1 MLIIPIRTESVSR
14 GTPTANYVLLA
25 VNVLVFLLLGHG
37 ALGRSATA
45 FQERYL
51 VFESTAPSFLQFF
64 TYQFLH
70 ADFWHLFGNMLFLWV
85 FGNSVNTKMGDVPYV
100 LFYLSGGVFAA
111 WGYAAVQS
119 DPFRLLGASG
129 AISAVTAAYL
139 VLFPRS
145 RVTLLLWFFFI
156 HFFELPAMVL
166 ICFKIIAW
174 DNIFAPMLSGA
185 GQVAHQAHL
194 AGYLFGFLTALTM
207 LIVRALPR
215 DQFDILALWK
225 RWNQRRE
232 FAAAMADPAAAA
244 RARLGTAARVAPVN
258 TAQRQAEEQQLD
270 RITVLRGRISELLD
284 TGETAA
290 AAEAYE
296 ELVALDPKQCLS
308 ERMQLVVA
316 RAMYAGARFPQAAA
330 AFERFTECY
339 KNSRELPEVRLLLGI
354 IFARDLQQ
362 YEMAKDH
369 LVQAVDQLRDP
380 KRKAQCK
387 EWLEVVQTASGK
399 ATGDL

>member
-14 GTPTANYVLLA
+14 GKPTANYVLLA
-25 VNVLVFLLLGHG
+25 VNVLAFLLLGHG
-37 ALGRSATA
+37 TLGRAATA

-51 VFESTAPSFLQFF
+51 VFESTDPGFLQFF

-70 ADFWHLFGNMLFLWV
+70 ADFWHLIGNMLFLWV
-85 FGNSVNTKMGDVPYV
+85 FGNSVNTKMGDVPYM

-111 WGYAAVQS
+111 WGYAAVHP
-119 DPFRLLGASG
+119 DPFRLMGASG
-129 AISAVTAAYL
+129 AIAAVTTAYL

-145 RVTLLLWFFFI
+145 RVTMLLWLFFI

-194 AGYLFGFLTALTM
+194 AGYLFGFVTALTM
-207 LIVRALPR
+207 LIVRAVPR

-244 RARLGTAARVAPVN
+244 RARLGTAARVAQPN
-258 TAQRQAEEQQLD
+258 ATQRKAEEQQLD
-270 RITVLRGRISELLD
+270 QITTLRGRISELLD
-284 TGETAA
+284 TSEAEAA
-290 AAEAYE
+290 TEAYE

-308 ERMQLVVA
+308 ERLQLVVA
-316 RAMYAGARFPQAAA
+316 RAIYAKARFPQAAA
-330 AFERFTECY
+330 AFERFIECY
-339 KNSRELPEVRLLLGI
+339 KHSRELAEVRLLVGI
-354 IFARDLQQ
+354 IYARDLQQ
-362 YEMAKDH
+362 YEIAKDH
-369 LVQAVDQLRDP
+369 LVQAADQLRDT
-380 KRKAQCK
+380 KRRAQCT
-387 EWLEVVQTASGK
+387 EWLKDVRAALSGG
-399 ATGDL
+399 ATGH